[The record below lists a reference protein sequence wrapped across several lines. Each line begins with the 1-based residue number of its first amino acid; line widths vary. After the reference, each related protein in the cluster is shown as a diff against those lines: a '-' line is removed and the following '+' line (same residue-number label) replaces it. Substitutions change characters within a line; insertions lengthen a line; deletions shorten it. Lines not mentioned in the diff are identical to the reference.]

1 MTPFFIVL
9 WACFII
15 MIITASVS
23 ISLVF
28 AQVNGTAG
36 NTTSQ
41 NFSMA
46 QNAGNK
52 LFNQLMCNKDPS
64 YCPGGMNAPP

>member
-1 MTPFFIVL
+1 MTPFLTVL

-15 MIITASVS
+15 MIIAVSVS

-28 AQVNGTAG
+28 AQTTNST
-36 NTTSQ
+36 NSTTSQ

-46 QNAGNK
+46 QNSGNK
-52 LFNQLMCNKDPS
+52 VFNQMMCNKDPS

>member
-1 MTPFFIVL
+1 MITPILIISAIILTAFIPYAV
-9 WACFII
+9 
-15 MIITASVS
+15 
-23 ISLVF
+23 
-28 AQVNGTAG
+28 AQTTNST
-36 NTTSQ
+36 NSTTSQ

-52 LFNQLMCNKDPS
+52 VFNQMMCNKDPS